1 MLAYYKVLFVA
12 DYFTGPIRRMCG
24 LVGSWSHGVYDAHW
38 NGLYFKCCFV
48 LNTKKVKLNI
58 DDDDGNLLSWQC
70 YPLCL
75 PFRCRLMLNRRM
87 SYLI

>member
-1 MLAYYKVLFVA
+1 MLFVA

-38 NGLYFKCCFV
+38 NGLYFKWYFSYFV
-48 LNTKKVKLNI
+48 LNWKKLKLNLGY
-58 DDDDGNLLSWQC
+58 DDGNLLSQGQC

-75 PFRCRLMLNRRM
+75 HFRCRLMLNRRM